1 MSYCYLCEVCLSETI
16 LLNCIKSD
24 HIVIC
29 LHHKRRR
36 TLYVTIITEIYGS
49 TSIHLVSAKWHHA
62 SSLWLLLISIQSYNR
77 KWILFSANKLSKIF
91 KNIKHSFFLCKG
103 EIAALVY
110 TKQNNKIKTQVSE
123 LYSHKPVQKHCD
135 RGKTLHTGLNIH
147 KGGKSQRFS

>member
-16 LLNCIKSD
+16 LLNWIKSD

-49 TSIHLVSAKWHHA
+49 TYLFSA
-62 SSLWLLLISIQSYNR
+62 LWLLLISIQSYNR

-110 TKQNNKIKTQVSE
+110 TKQNIKIKTQASE
-123 LYSHKPVQKHCD
+123 LYTVINQYRNTVTEAKLSTQD
-135 RGKTLHTGLNIH
+135 
-147 KGGKSQRFS
+147 